1 MLHPRLAA
9 VVPPARI
16 FVFAWN
22 DPTFTTMEAPTVTME
37 EDPNVKGETE
47 VVADAI
53 KAGDLEKVKHLVQN
67 GFQVNQLL
75 KYRRT
80 PTR

>member
-1 MLHPRLAA
+1 
-9 VVPPARI
+9 
-16 FVFAWN
+16 
-22 DPTFTTMEAPTVTME
+22 MEAPTVTME

-53 KAGDLEKVKHLVQN
+53 KAGDLEKVKHFVQN